1 MNEADPRSERPGTTA
16 FETPYVRFIILSGP
30 RTGSNL
36 LALALNS
43 HPEVTCFGEVFN
55 FTLDF
60 VTFNVEGYDNLDPA
74 DLALQR
80 RDPQQF
86 LRERIFGKHPN
97 GTRAVGLKYHYGQ
110 LWGHQALQDGLTG
123 DKGLRVLHLRR
134 RNLLRAM
141 LSLKIAEQTG
151 VWVVPTGRKL
161 TLANV
166 GKAFRHPG
174 WAAQKLSALLPRM
187 ETAKSRAPAG
197 VSISPEELYEYI
209 IRMEITRAKFD
220 DLFREH
226 PTQTILYE
234 DLQRDCQAVFDQTQ
248 AFLGVKPRPLAV
260 ALQKQNPQ
268 PLRELLANYDELHK
282 AFGSGDH
289 GWMFEDG

>member
-1 MNEADPRSERPGTTA
+1 MSETHPRSERPGAATVD
-16 FETPYVRFIILSGP
+16 TPYVRFIILSGP

-36 LALALNS
+36 LARSLNS

-55 FTLDF
+55 FMIDF
-60 VTFNVEGYDNLDPA
+60 VMYNVEGYDNLNPA

-80 RDPQQF
+80 RDPLQL
-86 LRERIFGKHPN
+86 LRQRVFGAHSQR
-97 GTRAVGLKYHYGQ
+97 TRAVGLKFHYDQ
-110 LWGHQALQDGLTG
+110 LWGHQDLQDGLTG
-123 DKGLRVLHLRR
+123 DKGLRVLHLQR
-134 RNLLRAM
+134 RNLLRA
-141 LSLKIAEQTG
+141 LISLKIAEQTG

-174 WAAQKLSALLPRM
+174 WAVQKLSALLPRM
-187 ETAKSRAPAG
+187 ETAKSSAPAG

-220 DLFREH
+220 DMFRDH
-226 PTQTILYE
+226 STHTVLYE
-234 DLQRDCQAVFDQTQ
+234 DLQRDREAVFNQTQ
-248 AFLGVKPRPLAV
+248 AFLGVEPRPLAA
-260 ALQKQNPQ
+260 ALQKQNPE
-268 PLRELLANYDELHK
+268 PLRELLENYDELYE
-282 AFGSGDH
+282 AFGDGDH